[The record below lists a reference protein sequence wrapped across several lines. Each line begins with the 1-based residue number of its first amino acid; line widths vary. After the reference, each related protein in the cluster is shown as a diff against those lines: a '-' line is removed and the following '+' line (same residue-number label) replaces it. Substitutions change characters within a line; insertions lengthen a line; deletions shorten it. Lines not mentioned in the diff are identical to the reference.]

1 MRDRAHSDAMSELFR
16 ADPGYAVELLREVLV
31 DGNPEELIIL
41 LQQLVNAFNM
51 HGNIE
56 DA

>member
-1 MRDRAHSDAMSELFR
+1 MRDRAHSDAMSEQFR
-16 ADPGYAVELLREVLV
+16 ADPGYAEELLREVLV

-41 LQQLVNAFNM
+41 LQQLVNAFSM
-51 HGNIE
+51 HDNIE

>member
-1 MRDRAHSDAMSELFR
+1 MSELFR

>member
-1 MRDRAHSDAMSELFR
+1 MRDRAHSDAMSEQFR
-16 ADPGYAVELLREVLV
+16 ADPIYAEELLREVLV

-41 LQQLVNAFNM
+41 LQQLVNAFGM
-51 HGNIE
+51 HDNIE